1 MYLGHDGGAFWRQH
15 RRFFTGG
22 WGWDLCPLISSQ
34 FMVDRC
40 YLKAGR
46 GLSKY
51 FFGNVS
57 ELFYPRE
64 PWVSLLH
71 CIAVMQLFTAAP
83 HAPLNYPSPCDAGH
97 PYSNTSTKAKLYEG
111 FASFMTALPTR
122 THSSIICFIR
132 LGCGKVL
139 IEAAST

>member
-1 MYLGHDGGAFWRQH
+1 MVIFLKRSRDGAVRSGNLGRKRFPMLGHDGGAFWRQN
-15 RRFFTGG
+15 RRVFTGG

-64 PWVSLLH
+64 P
-71 CIAVMQLFTAAP
+71 
-83 HAPLNYPSPCDAGH
+83 
-97 PYSNTSTKAKLYEG
+97 
-111 FASFMTALPTR
+111 
-122 THSSIICFIR
+122 
-132 LGCGKVL
+132 
-139 IEAAST
+139 